1 MGPCLRAVQAVH
13 LALQASSGMVLG
25 QTVNVKCPHAVS
37 ALMNQQ
43 KSLLSPPPVGKLVSN
58 SHSPEYCYTACTS
71 HEPILMYDV
80 CNDWICVRGWR
91 RNDSWLCY
99 AYICS
104 DKWHS
109 RNLFVDGS
117 AQVIE
122 GNRRAGYAV
131 TSTTEVVASGR
142 LPDHF
147 SAQAAELVALARA
160 CTLASGSVANIYT
173 DSRYAFGVIHDF
185 GVIWQTRKFLTSA
198 GSPIKHAGL
207 VKDLMFAMKIP
218 KN

>member
-1 MGPCLRAVQAVH
+1 MVQ
-13 LALQASSGMVLG
+13 L
-25 QTVNVKCPHAVS
+25 K
-37 ALMNQQ
+37 
-43 KSLLSPPPVGKLVSN
+43 LLK
-58 SHSPEYCYTACTS
+58 
-71 HEPILMYDV
+71 
-80 CNDWICVRGWR
+80 
-91 RNDSWLCY
+91 
-99 AYICS
+99 
-104 DKWHS
+104 
-109 RNLFVDGS
+109 
-117 AQVIE
+117 

-147 SAQAAELVALARA
+147 SAQAAELVALTRA

-207 VKDLMFAMKIP
+207 VKDLMFAMKLP
-218 KN
+218 KKLAVIKVKAHLTTNTTEAKGNALADVAANSRDNSTS